1 MKKLTLR
8 DLQSLAQ
15 ELPVVSEKDQRVYV
29 GGGTGSNLN
38 PFSEEEYRSMLGAGT
53 WEGGFVM
60 TDESGS
66 TGMSMQYI
74 PSSPSTEED
83 LLPES
88 AGNHELYSMFD
99 NHQLMTMDLN
109 DGDSENCSTMPSGYW
124 DGSGFW
130 TGSGYLDGSGYWDG
144 SGYVTES
151 GYWDGSGWTDEIS
164 GDWAF
169 DRDMSEVEIRPE
181 KGGTSEVVVR
191 PGTGGGSFGGGF
203 QDMGGLFGGGG
214 NNGSGN
220 TGSGNNVGG
229 GTSGGNESG
238 GSSSV
243 GGDSSSSGIITGG
256 HGVGHGGGNDS
267 KMDAE
272 RVQGFKDNVVKG
284 EEWKNLTQA
293 QRDIFER
300 LDIQINENLD
310 NPKYDSKKNVM
321 YIYDVNMGVD
331 SLRHEMLHA
340 YQDQVLDALDGATSH
355 SNGEFQAFLMDSIR
369 GNINLNKITNEGLSA
384 FYDWHGKY
392 VELEDTTI
400 TVDKNAFKSTEFD
413 KMYEG
418 FRERHKELAKEATD
432 QSLKAAY
439 EKYAQDPDPNY
450 KWEWEKVLDFSGI
463 QVK

>member
-1 MKKLTLR
+1 MKKLTLK
-8 DLQSLAQ
+8 DLQSLAH
-15 ELPVVSEKDQRVYV
+15 ELPVVSEKEQRVYV

-38 PFSEEEYRSMLGAGT
+38 PFSEEEYRSMLGDGT

-74 PSSPSTEED
+74 PSSPSAEED

>member
-74 PSSPSTEED
+74 PSSPSAEED

>member
-1 MKKLTLR
+1 MKKLTLK
-8 DLQSLAQ
+8 DLQSLAH
-15 ELPVVSEKDQRVYV
+15 ELPVVSEKEQRVYV
-29 GGGTGSNLN
+29 GDGTGSNLN
-38 PFSEEEYRSMLGAGT
+38 PFSEEEYRSMLGDGT

-74 PSSPSTEED
+74 PSSTSAEED

-88 AGNHELYSMFD
+88 AENHDLYSMFD

-144 SGYVTES
+144 SGYVTAS
-151 GYWDGSGWTDEIS
+151 GYWDGSGWTDKVS

-169 DRDMSEVEIRPE
+169 ERDLSEVDVLPE

-191 PGTGGGSFGGGF
+191 PGSGGGSFGGGF
-203 QDMGGLFGGGG
+203 QDIGGLFDGGGH
-214 NNGSGN
+214 NGSGN

-229 GTSGGNESG
+229 GTSGGSGASLVGG
-238 GSSSV
+238 GSSSN
-243 GGDSSSSGIITGG
+243 GIITGG

-267 KMDAE
+267 KTDEE
-272 RVQGFKDNVVKG
+272 RFKDNVVKG
-284 EEWKNLTQA
+284 EEWKSLTQA
-293 QRDIFER
+293 QKDIFKK
-300 LDIQINENLD
+300 LDIQINEDLK
-310 NPKYDSKKNVM
+310 NPQYDSKKNIM
-321 YIYDVNMGVD
+321 YIYDANMNVN
-331 SLRHEMLHA
+331 SLKHEMLHA
-340 YQDQVLDALDGATSH
+340 YQDQILDALDGATSH

-369 GNINLNKITNEGLSA
+369 GNINMNKITNEGLSA

-392 VELEDTTI
+392 VELGDTTI
-400 TVDKNAFKSTEFD
+400 TVDKNAFKSAEFD
-413 KMYEG
+413 KMYAG
-418 FRERHKELAKEATD
+418 FRDRHKELAEKATD
-432 QSLKAAY
+432 KSLKAAY
-439 EKYAQDPDPNY
+439 EKYAQAPDPNY
-450 KWEWEKVLDFSGI
+450 KWEWEKVLDFSGV